1 LNIFDAIGGQKCV
14 QGVNFGSTN
23 SKHDIPMYADL
34 YLQGRLNLDDVVS
47 KGYAASRD
55 GSLTRVVVTSF

>member
-1 LNIFDAIGGQKCV
+1 MNIFDAIGGQKRV